1 MFAPRSARCPFL
13 FSFVALLALVAN
25 ALPAAAQQMRI
36 ETEVFVDDQAE
47 PANHTVTLFDSNTV
61 YDFVEQPPQ
70 IAVFRPPTASHSG
83 SFIMLDL
90 ETKQRTEVSTER
102 IAGLMKKLT
111 RWAGE
116 QEDKLLKFS
125 AQPEFEQSFDEESGL
140 LMLDS
145 PVWTYTVATI
155 PAEDTKALARYREF
169 TDWYTRLNTMLH
181 STPPPGARLKLNA
194 ALAEHGVV
202 PVEIRRTIES
212 EAATLRATHLFT
224 WRLSRE
230 DRERID
236 EAQIHLANFEKV
248 DNEQYLTRKAEQDVV
263 RGQSR

>member
-1 MFAPRSARCPFL
+1 MFAYRSARCPFL
-13 FSFVALLALVAN
+13 LSFVALLALVAN

-36 ETEVFVDDQAE
+36 ETEVFVDDQTE
-47 PANHTVTLFDSNTV
+47 PVNHTVTLFDSNTV

-70 IAVFRPPTASHSG
+70 ITVFRPPTASHSG

-90 ETKQRTEVSTER
+90 ETKQRTEVPTER

-116 QEDKLLKFS
+116 QDDKLLKFS
-125 AQPEFEQSFDEESGL
+125 ARPEFEESFDEESGL
-140 LMLDS
+140 LMLES
-145 PVWTYTVATI
+145 PVWSYTVATV
-155 PAEDTKALARYREF
+155 PVESAKALSRYREF
-169 TDWYTRLNTMLH
+169 TDWYTRLNTMMH

-194 ALAEHGVV
+194 VLAAHGVV
-202 PVEIRRTIES
+202 PVEIRRTVES
-212 EAATLRATHLFT
+212 EATTLRATHLFT

-230 DRERID
+230 DRMRID
-236 EAQIHLANFEKV
+236 EAQSYLAKFKKV
-248 DNEQYLTRKAEQDVV
+248 DNEEFLTRKADQDVV